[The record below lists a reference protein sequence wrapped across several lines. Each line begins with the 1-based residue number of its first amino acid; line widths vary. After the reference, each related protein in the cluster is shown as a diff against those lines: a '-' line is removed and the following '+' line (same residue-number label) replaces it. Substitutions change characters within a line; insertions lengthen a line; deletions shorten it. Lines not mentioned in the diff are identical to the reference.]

1 MDSLRVR
8 ERLGPADVVTL
19 ANAAVGL
26 VAGIVAFSDP
36 ELAARLVLLAA
47 ITDALDGITAR
58 KLGGSTVGPLLDSI
72 TDVVSFGATPALFVY
87 VVTADSWGWRDAG
100 LTAAPPAEVGI
111 ALGVAAFFGVMSII
125 RTALYTEFVGDDQ
138 LRPGIQNTLAAT
150 ILAAAYLGGFA
161 WVPGI
166 LVGTVLLSVAMVAP
180 VAYPKLAHRD
190 AAVMGVVQFGAVVAP
205 TVLDRALPRLLLV
218 AAFAYLFLAPR
229 FYWGRQSS

>member
-1 MDSLRVR
+1 MERLGVR

-19 ANAAVGL
+19 SNAAVGL

-47 ITDALDGITAR
+47 IADALDGITAR
-58 KLGGSTVGPLLDSI
+58 TFGGSNVGPLLDSI

-87 VVTADSWGWRDAG
+87 VVTAESWGWLDPG
-100 LTAAPPAEVGI
+100 LTGAPPAEV
-111 ALGVAAFFGVMSII
+111 AAVLAVATFFGVMSVV
-125 RTALYTEFVGDDQ
+125 RTALYTKFVGADQ

-150 ILAAAYLGGFA
+150 ILAATYLAGFS
-161 WVPGI
+161 WVPGL

-190 AAVMGVVQFGAVVAP
+190 AAVMGLVQFGAVVAP
-205 TVLDRALPRLLLV
+205 AALNRLLPRLLLV

-229 FYWGRQSS
+229 FYWGRGSS